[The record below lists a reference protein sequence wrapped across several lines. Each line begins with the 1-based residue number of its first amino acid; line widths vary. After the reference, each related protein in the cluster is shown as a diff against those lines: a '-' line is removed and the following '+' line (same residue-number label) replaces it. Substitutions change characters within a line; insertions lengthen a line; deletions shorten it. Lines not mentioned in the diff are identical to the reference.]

1 MKRQFNQDVKVNG
14 SIEANAIGN
23 NLTLALKNFL
33 LSTVYTVGS
42 VFTSFSNDNPNNIF
56 SDTVWVKLPE
66 GTFLMQGGTNFPI
79 KPINLENIA
88 ESDGGCPNAVLLKH
102 NHETYCNIGFPGV
115 GIPGHS
121 ASYGV
126 VTRNAQDLDSLTLWG
141 GYTGVV
147 GNTPPDEEEGHD
159 GINKNLPPYKACN
172 IWVRTA

>member
-88 ESDGGCPNAVLLKH
+88 ESDGGCPN
-102 NHETYCNIGFPGV
+102 
-115 GIPGHS
+115 
-121 ASYGV
+121 
-126 VTRNAQDLDSLTLWG
+126 
-141 GYTGVV
+141 VV